1 LMSRAT
7 DLERQPIGS
16 GISYGVGTLRLWVS
30 REACSTPPTILL
42 HRPRRAFF
50 DTGRRGAMQK
60 MKLFY
65 VLALPTPEMAERA
78 PLAEDFLGA
87 SPVNLVVDS
96 VFCFRPIFP

>member
-1 LMSRAT
+1 
-7 DLERQPIGS
+7 
-16 GISYGVGTLRLWVS
+16 
-30 REACSTPPTILL
+30 
-42 HRPRRAFF
+42 
-50 DTGRRGAMQK
+50 MQK